1 MVGAALPSTT
11 LLELKAKPL
20 KVGVVRFDTVNTTD
34 AVALAYWP
42 LADWVAVMVVFPA
55 PTIVIVDP
63 LIVATLVLLL
73 V

>member
-1 MVGAALPSTT
+1 MTGAG
-11 LLELKAKPL
+11 
-20 KVGVVRFDTVNTTD
+20 GVDTVNTTD

-42 LADWVAVMVVFPA
+42 LAAWVAVMVVFPA

-63 LIVATLVLLL
+63 LIVATLVSLL